1 MRMKRFFTLLMIM
14 ALVFTWNCTSAFAI
28 GDWLG
33 GLTSVFSA
41 NDEKVYGVGE
51 KAEGDDVTAT
61 LINVMQSSGNSYYK
75 PESGKEFL
83 ILEFTIE
90 NHTKEDIVLS
100 TALCFSM
107 QCDGEYCVIDTE
119 ALATAMFAGKYQL
132 DCAVEPGKK
141 VTGVVGYQVQK
152 NWKKFTIKFSPEIY
166 FGDKLTFG
174 VER

>member
-51 KAEGDDVTAT
+51 KAVGDDVSVT

-75 PESGKEFL
+75 PE
-83 ILEFTIE
+83 
-90 NHTKEDIVLS
+90 
-100 TALCFSM
+100 
-107 QCDGEYCVIDTE
+107 TE
-119 ALATAMFAGKYQL
+119 
-132 DCAVEPGKK
+132 
-141 VTGVVGYQVQK
+141 K
-152 NWKKFTIKFSPEIY
+152 NF
-166 FGDKLTFG
+166 
-174 VER
+174 